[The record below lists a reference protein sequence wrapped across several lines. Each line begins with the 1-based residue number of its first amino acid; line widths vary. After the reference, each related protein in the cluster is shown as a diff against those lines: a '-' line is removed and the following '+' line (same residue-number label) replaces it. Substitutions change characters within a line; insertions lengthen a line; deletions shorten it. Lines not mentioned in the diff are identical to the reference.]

1 VRQESRF
8 LDSGKGERRR
18 PFDPPPTVRRWGG
31 GNVLPFHHAG
41 ALPMTT
47 TASWYHCSV
56 KVVSRSAGRSVVAA
70 AAYRLGERLA
80 DERYAQV
87 HDYRRRGGVLDAF
100 TLAPED
106 APEWAHDPERLWNAA
121 EAAEKHINSCVA
133 REVELALPAFLSRA
147 EQHNITERFAG
158 ELIDRYGVA
167 VSVAIH
173 APGKGDDRNYHAH
186 IMFTTREMQPDG
198 LGKKTRI
205 LDDRKT
211 GAEEVVKLRA
221 LAATI
226 INDALAAAHSDIRVD
241 HRSFK
246 ERGIER
252 EPTEHLGPA
261 ASEMERRGEESDR
274 GDRNREVERI
284 NDEMGE
290 AQAERDA
297 LDTAIEEERQRPSEP
312 PADRAEAQQRIRDN
326 ARPFIE
332 AIQMRGAV
340 ADIQSGDGLKWWQRP
355 LLHLMQRTVTF
366 AHTLADKA
374 QTLWRDYVRDGPQE
388 PSRDDR
394 ERERER

>member
-1 VRQESRF
+1 
-8 LDSGKGERRR
+8 
-18 PFDPPPTVRRWGG
+18 
-31 GNVLPFHHAG
+31 
-41 ALPMTT
+41 MTT
-47 TASWYHCSV
+47 TASWYHCRV

-70 AAYRLGERLA
+70 VAYRMGERLQ

-121 EAAEKHINSCVA
+121 EQAEKRKNSCVA

-147 EQHNITERFAG
+147 EQHNITERFAWQ
-158 ELIDRYGVA
+158 LVDRYGVA

-186 IMFTTREMQPDG
+186 IMFTTREMQPEG

-221 LAATI
+221 LAAEI

-252 EPTEHLGPA
+252 EATIHLGPA

-274 GDRNREVERI
+274 GDRNREVERV
-284 NDEMGE
+284 NDERGE
-290 AQAERDA
+290 ELAEQAA
-297 LDTAIEEERQRPSEP
+297 LDVAIEQERQRLSEP
-312 PADRAEAQQRIRDN
+312 PADPEDAQERVSDDVLPLFQATPEERPRISDPPADRDEARERVQGDVL
-326 ARPFIE
+326 PFVQAIE
-332 AIQMRGAV
+332 ERGAV
-340 ADIQSGDGLKWWQRP
+340 ADIQQANDGLSWLQR
-355 LLHLMQRTVTF
+355 VTLRL
-366 AHTLADKA
+366 AGHAYSVAQKLADKA
-374 QTLWRDYVRDGPQE
+374 RTFWRDYVRDGPQE
-388 PSRDDR
+388 TSRNDYDEK
-394 ERERER
+394 ER